1 MPAGRWEVV
10 WRGPTE
16 IDAELTA
23 GQLRAAGIPAMVEGS
38 QTPYR
43 AAAFPLGGTWLIRV
57 PAEAIEPARALLEEV
72 GEGPN
77 LETEEG
83 GDLLDANQRATLK
96 NQRATLKAA
105 GFGLAVLGIVILLLL
120 IREAAG

>member
-16 IDAELTA
+16 VEAELTA
-23 GQLRAAGIPAMVEGS
+23 GQLRAAGIPALVEGS
-38 QTPYR
+38 ATPYR

-96 NQRATLKAA
+96 AA

>member
-16 IDAELTA
+16 VDAELTA
-23 GQLRAAGIPAMVEGS
+23 GQLRAAGIAAIVDGS

-57 PAEAIEPARALLEEV
+57 PAGAVEEARVLLEEV

-77 LETEEG
+77 LETAEG

-96 NQRATLKAA
+96 AA
-105 GFGLAVLGIVILLLL
+105 GFGLAALGIVILLLL
-120 IREAAG
+120 LREAAG

>member
-1 MPAGRWEVV
+1 MPANRWEVV
-10 WRGPTE
+10 WWGATE
-16 IDAELTA
+16 VDAELTA
-23 GQLRAAGIPAMVEGS
+23 GQLRAAGIPALVEGS
-38 QTPYR
+38 ATPYR

-57 PAEAIEPARALLEEV
+57 PAEAIESARALLEEV

-77 LETEEG
+77 LEAEEG
-83 GDLLDANQRATLK
+83 GDLLDA